1 MVMFQAMFSPDS
13 ASAGQRPDR
22 RPEQGYTMTVT
33 EAVRQRIS
41 TRAFLPT
48 PIAREDLASLLETA
62 QRSPSGGNLQPWKV
76 IAVAGQEKDDIIA
89 IAQRVLAADPMGAI
103 PGDRPVYPDF
113 KVIDPVYDARRR
125 RVGEMMYD
133 KIGIPKEDRAARIQW
148 FMHNYRFF
156 GAPVGLFL
164 IIDTRMGHGQWAH
177 MGMFMQTIALLAEE
191 RGWGTC
197 MQECW
202 ARMRVELHA
211 HFGLDEHHMVYAGM
225 SLGVPD
231 PNDPV
236 NDLYADRAPQSEIVQ
251 FRGF

>member
-1 MVMFQAMFSPDS
+1 
-13 ASAGQRPDR
+13 
-22 RPEQGYTMTVT
+22 MTVT

-48 PIAREDLASLLETA
+48 PITRGDVADLLTTA

-76 IAVAGQEKDDIIA
+76 IAVAGEEKDRIVA
-89 IAQRVLAADPMGAI
+89 MAQRVLAADPTGGI

-113 KVIDPVYDARRR
+113 NLVDPVYNARRK

-133 KIGIPKEDRAARIQW
+133 KIGIPKEDRARRIMW
-148 FMHNYRFF
+148 FANNYNFF

-164 IIDTRMGHGQWAH
+164 IIDKRMGHGQWAH
-177 MGMFMQTIALLAEE
+177 MGMYMQTIALLAEE

-202 ARMRVELHA
+202 ARLRVELHE
-211 HFGLDEHHMVYAGM
+211 HFGLDDNHMLYAGM
-225 SLGVPD
+225 ALGVPD
-231 PNDPV
+231 PNAPV
-236 NDLYADRAPQSEIVQ
+236 NDLHAERAPLSEVVE

>member
-1 MVMFQAMFSPDS
+1 MNVA
-13 ASAGQRPDR
+13 
-22 RPEQGYTMTVT
+22 

-48 PIAREDLASLLETA
+48 PIPQSELASLLETA
-62 QRSPSGGNLQPWKV
+62 QRAPSGGNLQPWRT
-76 IAVAGQEKDDIIA
+76 IAVAGAAKDAIID
-89 IAQRVLAADPMGAI
+89 LAARTLMADPLAHVQL
-103 PGDRPVYPDF
+103 DRPVYPDL
-113 KVIDPVYDARRR
+113 KAVDPVYDLRRR

-133 KIGIPKEDRAARIQW
+133 RIGIPKEDRAGRIRW
-148 FMHNYRFF
+148 FANNYRFF
-156 GAPVGLFL
+156 GAPVGLFF

-177 MGMFMQTIALLAEE
+177 MGMYMQTIALLAEE

-202 ARMRVELHA
+202 ARLRAELHD
-211 HFGLDEHHMVYAGM
+211 HFALDSHHMVYAGL

-236 NDLYADRAPQSEIVQ
+236 NDLYAERAPQAEVVQ
-251 FRGF
+251 FNGFDNPF

>member
-1 MVMFQAMFSPDS
+1 MN
-13 ASAGQRPDR
+13 
-22 RPEQGYTMTVT
+22 VT

-41 TRAFLPT
+41 TRAFLDK
-48 PIAREDLASLLETA
+48 PISKAELSELLETA

-76 IAVAGQEKDDIIA
+76 IAVTGAAKDEIIS
-89 IAQRVLAADPMGAI
+89 IAHRVLAADPMGGI

-113 KVIDPVYDARRR
+113 KAIDPVYDARRR

-133 KIGIPKEDRAARIQW
+133 KVGIPKEDRAGRIRW
-148 FMHNYRFF
+148 FANNYRFF

-164 IIDTRMGHGQWAH
+164 VIDKRMGHGQWAH

-202 ARMRVELHA
+202 ARLRIELHEY
-211 HFGLDEHHMVYAGM
+211 FGLDENHMVYAGIA
-225 SLGVPD
+225 LGTPD

-236 NDLYADRAPQSEIVQ
+236 NDLYAERAPQSEVVE

>member
-1 MVMFQAMFSPDS
+1 
-13 ASAGQRPDR
+13 
-22 RPEQGYTMTVT
+22 MTVT

-41 TRAFLPT
+41 TRAFLQT
-48 PIAREDLASLLETA
+48 PISQGDLSSLLETA

-76 IAVAGQEKDDIIA
+76 IAVAGAAKDEIIA
-89 IAQRVLAADPMGAI
+89 IAQRVLAADPMGGI

-133 KIGIPKEDRAARIQW
+133 KIGIPKEDRAKRLMW
-148 FMHNYRFF
+148 FANNYRFF
-156 GAPVGLFL
+156 GAPVGLFM
-164 IIDTRMGHGQWAH
+164 IIDKRMGHGQWAH

-202 ARMRVELHA
+202 ARLRVELHD
-211 HFGLDEHHMVYAGM
+211 HFGLDDNHMVYAGIA
-225 SLGVPD
+225 LGVSD

-236 NDLYADRAPQSEIVQ
+236 NDLYADRAPQGEIVQ
-251 FRGF
+251 FKGF